1 MAADISSFSEEK
13 SLGPKG
19 TPELNCDSVDLAFTL
34 RKEGIRMKSILLL
47 IALGLLVGG
56 CHLNQVDPRQ
66 QIYNFRDCV
75 DPTSITNQDQFD
87 NDADE
92 CCRVANGRYYRLRNA
107 SVAIDAFDPR
117 IRMIASDSAVGSPMV
132 NALAVF
138 KKCMKA
144 KGYNLYEVKKN

>member
-1 MAADISSFSEEK
+1 
-13 SLGPKG
+13 
-19 TPELNCDSVDLAFTL
+19 
-34 RKEGIRMKSILLL
+34 MKSILLL
-47 IALGLLVGG
+47 ILLGLLVG
-56 CHLNQVDPRQ
+56 CFHLNQIDPRQ
-66 QIYNFRDCV
+66 QIYNFRDSV
-75 DPTSITNQDQFD
+75 DPASIKEQDQFD

-92 CCRVANGRYYRLRNA
+92 CCRVANGRYYRLKHA